1 MDKRF
6 IYYTVWFSEENLQC
20 EFEAYMEYPLT
31 YWMVCPLTNL
41 ILNILEFINIDWD
54 MTGKLLKWTEKEMG
68 NNVFKPY

>member
-1 MDKRF
+1 
-6 IYYTVWFSEENLQC
+6 
-20 EFEAYMEYPLT
+20 
-31 YWMVCPLTNL
+31 MVCPLTNL